1 MEAILLGI
9 YAFFVWL
16 IFFKFKWLPWNNI
29 SMVIV
34 ITIPVVGLT
43 ALILTLN
50 VVAPSS
56 PDIRVMN
63 KVLQVV
69 PQVKGRVVELA
80 VEGNRSYKKGD
91 VLLRIDPT
99 NYEFAVKQLKAKLK
113 ADDAAL
119 ANAEAAARQLNE
131 SIRGAA
137 GKVSAVQAK
146 LDLARKRLKE
156 HEELVA
162 AGAGDKFALEDAR
175 ARVGELEGEYAS
187 AQATENQ
194 AKQQLSAQSQGEFA
208 AIAAAR
214 AQRAATESQLE
225 NAKWELEQTV
235 YRAPADG
242 KVVNLQIRVGTM
254 LVPMPFAPAFSFVED
269 EQELI
274 AFYHQNELYNVAPG
288 NAAEVALETNPG
300 EIIKA
305 RVDSVIWAQS
315 QGAVPAAGMSPTGTG
330 GNLPNT
336 GPYTPPPNRFAVKL
350 KLDGKSKDFVLP
362 TGAMGA
368 GAIYTEHVAAIH
380 ILRKVILRVNTKLN
394 YLVLKLH

>member
-16 IFFKFKWLPWNNI
+16 VFFKFKWLPWNKI

-43 ALILTLN
+43 ALILFLN

-56 PDIRVMN
+56 ADVRVMN
-63 KVLQVV
+63 RVLQVV

-99 NYEFAVKQLKAKLK
+99 PYESAVKQLKARLK

-119 ANAEAAARQLNE
+119 ANAEASARQLSE

-146 LDLARKRLKE
+146 LDLARKRQKE

-162 AGAGDKFALEDAR
+162 AGAGDKFALEEAR
-175 ARVGELEGEYAS
+175 SRVLELEGDLAS
-187 AQATENQ
+187 AIATENE
-194 AKQQLSAQSQGEFA
+194 AKQKLSASSQGEFA
-208 AIAAAR
+208 AIASAR
-214 AQRAATESQLE
+214 AQRAATEVQLE
-225 NAKWELEQTV
+225 NAKWELDQTI

-242 KVVNLQIRVGTM
+242 KVVNLQVRVGTM
-254 LVPMPFAPAFSFVED
+254 LVPMPFAPAFSFIED

-274 AFYHQNELYNVAPG
+274 AFYHQNELYKVGEG
-288 NAAEVALETNPG
+288 NEAEVALETHPG

-315 QGAVPAAGMSPTGTG
+315 QGAVPMAAMAGNTG
-330 GNLPNT
+330 GTLPNT
-336 GPYTPPPNRFAVKL
+336 GPYAPPPNRFAVKL
-350 KLDGKSKDFVLP
+350 KVDGKSKGMFLP
-362 TGAMGA
+362 TGAVGA
-368 GAIYTEHVAAIH
+368 GAIYTDSGKMVH
-380 ILRKVILRVNTKLN
+380 ILRKVILRVNTKMN
-394 YLVLKLH
+394 YLILKLH